1 MKDLPLISVVVPCH
15 NSQRFLSN
23 CLKSLDKQLYQN
35 AEFIMVDD
43 GSSDNTYKILEKHA
57 KTHPK
62 YRIIKTEGVGV
73 STARNIGI
81 DNAKGEFITFLDS
94 DDMFSPYHLLLM
106 QQQVEKTGADTAVI
120 DYIKVPE
127 GKAYESYNFEVPER
141 HNVPHEV
148 FDNKSALEEF
158 LAQLKFEFSVWNK
171 MYSAKILREQNVR
184 FLDGC
189 RYNEDSLFNYKYF
202 KHAQKTVLIHWLTY
216 LYVQRKNSLVHMP
229 FNEYKLDAYFSLNN
243 IIKDAY
249 ENRPDIIHYAHSI
262 RVALSCEI
270 IYIIKRSKYKNGAVI
285 RKIIEY
291 IKTDCKHLKYCK
303 RTHRYR
309 RVFIPLVPPVAKLLL
324 CKRRKE
330 KSGTLPEQFNI
341 IDF

>member
-1 MKDLPLISVVVPCH
+1 MNDLPLISVVVPCY

-23 CLKSLDKQLYQN
+23 CLKSLDKQTYQN
-35 AEFIMVDD
+35 AEYIIVDD
-43 GSSDNTYKILEKHA
+43 GSTDDTYKILTKHA
-57 KTHPK
+57 KKHPK
-62 YRIIKTEGVGV
+62 YKIIKTEGVGV

-94 DDMFSPYHLLLM
+94 DDMFSPYHLELLKD
-106 QQQVEKTGADTAVI
+106 QTLKTGADTAVI
-120 DYIKVPE
+120 DYYKVPE
-127 GKAYESYNFEVPER
+127 GKSYESHYFALPDYKHVPI
-141 HNVPHEV
+141 EV

-171 MYSAKILREQNVR
+171 MYSTKIIKEHGVR

-243 IIKDAY
+243 ILKDAY
-249 ENRPDIIHYAHSI
+249 ENRPDVIHYAHSI

-285 RKIIEY
+285 RKIIDY
-291 IKTDCKHLKYCK
+291 IKTDCKHLKFCK

-309 RVFIPLVPPVAKLLL
+309 RVLIPLVPPVAKLLL
-324 CKRRKE
+324 CRRRKD
-330 KSGTLPEQFNI
+330 KTGTLPEQFNI

>member
-15 NSQRFLSN
+15 NSQIFLSN
-23 CLKSLDKQLYQN
+23 CLKSLDAQTYEN
-35 AEFIMVDD
+35 VEFLMVDD
-43 GSSDNTYKILEKHA
+43 GSTDDTFKILSAHAENNPKYKILQA
-57 KTHPK
+57 N
-62 YRIIKTEGVGV
+62 GAGV

-81 DNAKGEFITFLDS
+81 DNAQGEFITFLDS
-94 DDMFSPYHLLLM
+94 DDMYSPYHLELL
-106 QQQVEKTGADTAVI
+106 QQHVNACGADTAVI
-120 DYIKVPE
+120 DYLKVPE
-127 GKAYESYNFEVPER
+127 GKAYETFRFAVPED
-141 HNVPHEV
+141 VPTEE
-148 FDNKSALEEF
+148 FDNKVALEEF

-171 MYSAKILREQNVR
+171 MYSGNVIREHNVR

-243 IIKDAY
+243 ILKDAY
-249 ENRPDIIHYAHSI
+249 ENRPDVIHYAHSI

-270 IYIIKRSKYKNGAVI
+270 IYIIKRSKYDNGAVI
-285 RKIIEY
+285 RKIIDY
-291 IKTDCKHLKYCK
+291 IKTDAKHLKYCK

-309 RVFIPLVPPVAKLLL
+309 RVLIPLVPPVAKLLL
-324 CKRRKE
+324 CRRRKS
-330 KSGTLPEQFNI
+330 KTGTLPKQFDI